1 MLLPIDKVRMNEIF
15 KRSSL
20 DLVFYQTFHSNI
32 FSKSYTDEELLD
44 YFYEIAE
51 KRLLDD
57 SKRSEKI
64 LYKIIY
70 SIHIIIDN
78 YEISSAEYMKQLDE
92 KQTKITK
99 LFNEYCNCF
108 TQNCWQKIQQVLM
121 GINAH
126 RLFLFY
132 KEPEPQEQPQFKV
145 EEKKLDF
152 DEESQL
158 LKSQLSSLETGFKKR
173 EATIQKLTLKLNELE
188 KKVNDLTK
196 EKNVL
201 KEEKEDL
208 FKEIEEYQKV
218 NEKLQIETEY
228 LTQKKQKLD
237 DDFIKQKQK
246 LDDLK
251 HQLEEL
257 SEFKQIYE
265 AKNNFL
271 NSANLDALEL
281 ELITLLRTPKT
292 INELKQYFKKYF
304 HLSELEFSSLYQK
317 VTSYINVGT
326 QKVTL
331 PKTYQIM
338 PPPIREKII
347 FNIQDFN
354 PLKILFISD
363 IHSRPESLDFFKSM
377 DTLYDYAK
385 KKRIKYILNL
395 GDIFDTGNL
404 NFNDEESIKQYYER
418 WINYVK
424 EWIKLYPQDDNICQ
438 AILGG
443 NHDMKLVNLGFDV
456 LKFLEENRTD
466 IVSLGYNDAY
476 LMIND
481 HNYIGL
487 HHPHI
492 FGEINFQNISA
503 CQRKILEVQKQAGI
517 KEVFLEVLGHYHKL
531 IYRPEAKMLFLGSY
545 FPNNSLSKP
554 MNVIE
559 ATIYLNLDQTIS
571 YIVLKDLFFQNNDLL
586 CNSELIHE
594 RKK

>member
-1 MLLPIDKVRMNEIF
+1 MLLPIDKIRMNEIF
-15 KRSSL
+15 KRNSL
-20 DLVFYQTFHSNI
+20 DYIFYETFHSHI
-32 FSKSYTDEELLD
+32 FSKNYPDEELLD
-44 YFYEIAE
+44 YFYELIE
-51 KRLLDD
+51 KRLKDD

-64 LYKIIY
+64 LYKIVFSIY
-70 SIHIIIDN
+70 LVIDN
-78 YEISSAEYMKQLDE
+78 IEPKSELYIKQLDD

-99 LFNEYCNCF
+99 LFNEYSNYF
-108 TQNCWQKIQQVLM
+108 TQSGLQKIQNILLDISV
-121 GINAH
+121 H
-126 RLFLFY
+126 RLFLFFEV
-132 KEPEPQEQPQFKV
+132 KQDVLEEPQTIVKESP
-145 EEKKLDF
+145 
-152 DEESQL
+152 DENIKI
-158 LKSQLSSLETGFKKR
+158 LKEQLSSLETGFKKR
-173 EATIQKLTLKLNELE
+173 ETTIKKLSARINELE
-188 KKVNDLTK
+188 REVNNLSKKNVNAEETK
-196 EKNVL
+196 EY
-201 KEEKEDL
+201 L
-208 FKEIEEYQKV
+208 FQKIEEFKKIINQ
-218 NEKLQIETEY
+218 LQIEKEFETQKNQKLANDY
-228 LTQKKQKLD
+228 SKQKKQ
-237 DDFIKQKQK
+237 

-251 HQLEEL
+251 IQLEGL
-257 SEFKQIYE
+257 KDLKHQYD
-265 AKNNFL
+265 AKETFL
-271 NSANLDALEL
+271 NSINLDTLEL
-281 ELITLLRTPKT
+281 KLIYLLRTPKT
-292 INELKQYFKKYF
+292 IEELKSYFDKNY
-304 HLSELEFSSLYQK
+304 HLSDLEFSLLYQR
-317 VTSYINVGT
+317 VISYINVESRC
-326 QKVTL
+326 VSL
-331 PKTYQIM
+331 PKAYQII
-338 PPPIREKII
+338 PPPIREKET
-347 FNIQDFN
+347 FNIQEFN

-363 IHSRPESLDFFKSM
+363 IHSRPESNDFFKVM
-377 DTLYDYAK
+377 ATLYEYAK
-385 KKRIKYILNL
+385 KNSIKYILNL

-559 ATIYLNLDQTIS
+559 ATIYLKLDQTIN
-571 YIVLKDLFFQNNDLL
+571 YIVLKDLFFKNNDLI